1 LDKETQMDTNRK
13 IKNRYDRIAKYFDSM
28 EKPMGTSGFA
38 KWRKELIQQVNGK
51 TLEVGVGTGKNLP
64 YYVKDI
70 SLTAIDFSKNML
82 DKAKYKNELPNAIF
96 LEMDVQDMNFEDN
109 TFDTVITSCVFC
121 SVPDPVKGLKE
132 IKRVLKPD
140 GQLIMLE
147 HVRSKGK
154 VLGTLM
160 DWFNFIPVNVMG
172 SNINRRTRQNLIE
185 AGFYDIKETELWKDI
200 VKFFYVKNEKL
211 IL

>member
-1 LDKETQMDTNRK
+1 MDTNRK

-185 AGFYDIKETELWKDI
+185 AGFDDIKETELWKDI